1 MNFGSDN
8 MAPAA
13 PEILAAL
20 ARANDGMAAAYGGD
34 AVTARLDEAFSD
46 LFETKVQV
54 FPTITGGAANS
65 ISLAALTRPWSA
77 VYCHEE
83 SHVNTDECGGP
94 EFFTDGAKLIPLP
107 GDGAKIAADT
117 LAQALKVAWIGSVH
131 AVQPA
136 ALSLTEQSECGTVY
150 TAEEIAALTAIAREY
165 KMAVHMDG
173 ARFANAVAHLGC
185 APADITWRAGVDLLS
200 FGATKNGALGA
211 EAIIAFRDD
220 LGEEIAYRR
229 KRAGHLLSKMRYLS
243 AQLEAYIEG
252 GLWLRLAGQANAM
265 ATRLSDGLTA
275 LPGITRPWP
284 TQGNEVFVTMPEA
297 LIQALLAEG
306 AVFFRWG
313 DRNASRTVRMVAG
326 WHTTEAQVDALI
338 TAAARHL
345 NAGGNVDEKKSA

>member
-20 ARANDGMAAAYGGD
+20 SATNAGMAAAYGTD
-34 AVTARLDEAFSD
+34 DVTKRLEAQFSA
-46 LFETKVQV
+46 LFETRVQV
-54 FPTITGGAANS
+54 FPMITGGAANS

-77 VYCHEE
+77 VYCHAE

-94 EFFTDGAKLIPLP
+94 EFYTDGAKLIPLP
-107 GDGAKIAADT
+107 GDGAKIAPET
-117 LAQALKVAWIGSVH
+117 LAEALKTAWIGSVH
-131 AVQPA
+131 SVQPA
-136 ALSLTEQSECGTVY
+136 ALSLTQQSECGTVY
-150 TAEEIAALTAIAREY
+150 APDEVAALTKIARDY
-165 KMAVHMDG
+165 AMAVHMDG

-211 EAIIAFRDD
+211 EAIIAFRDG
-220 LGEEIAYRR
+220 LAEEIEFRR
-229 KRAGHLLSKMRYLS
+229 KRAGHLLSKMRFVS
-243 AQLEAYIEG
+243 AQLEAYIAD

-265 ATRLSDGLTA
+265 ASRLSDGLAA
-275 LPGITRPWP
+275 LPGIKRPWP

-306 AVFFRWG
+306 AIFYRWG

-326 WHTTEAQVDALI
+326 WHTSAAEVDALI
-338 TAAARHL
+338 EAAARHL
-345 NAGGNVDEKKSA
+345 NAAEKKRA

>member
-20 ARANDGMAAAYGGD
+20 TTANAGMAAAYGND
-34 AVTARLDEAFSD
+34 AVTAHLDDKFSA

-65 ISLAALTRPWSA
+65 LSLAALTRPWSS
-77 VYCHEE
+77 VYCHAE

-94 EFFTDGAKLIPLP
+94 EFFADGAKLIALP
-107 GDGAKIAADT
+107 GDGAKIAPET
-117 LAQALKVAWIGSVH
+117 LTQALKTAWIGSVH

-136 ALSLTEQSECGTVY
+136 ALSLTQQSECGTVY
-150 TAEEIAALTAIAREY
+150 TATELAALTKIARAY
-165 KMAVHMDG
+165 KMSVHMDG

-185 APADITWRAGVDLLS
+185 APADITWRAGIELLS

-243 AQLEAYIEG
+243 AQLEAYIAD
-252 GLWLRLAGQANAM
+252 GLWLRLAGQANTM
-265 ATRLSDGLTA
+265 ATRLSDGLAA
-275 LPGITRPWP
+275 LPGIDRPWP
-284 TQGNEVFVTMPEA
+284 TQGNEVFVTMPEP

-306 AVFFRWG
+306 AVFYRWG

-326 WHTTEAQVDALI
+326 WHTTEADVDALI
-338 TAAARHL
+338 AAAGRHT
-345 NAGGNVDEKKSA
+345 NPAAKKRA